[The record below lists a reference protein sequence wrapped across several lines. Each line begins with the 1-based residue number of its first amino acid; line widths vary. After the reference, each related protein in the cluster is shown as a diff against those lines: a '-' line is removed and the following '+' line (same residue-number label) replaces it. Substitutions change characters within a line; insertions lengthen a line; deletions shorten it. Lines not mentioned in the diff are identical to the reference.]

1 MIYFLIS
8 LLITILVSSANIL
21 PVINQGQKYN
31 HSNSIYVLNIGS
43 ERQLFVTNYIIDSI
57 GEKADLELHHPIPQG
72 IVMVYNKPWEG
83 AGCGYNS
90 IFKDGNIYKM
100 YYKAWHRTVGP
111 TYPNTNDSPL
121 FCCYAESKD
130 GINWNRPKVELF
142 PFYGS
147 STNNIVF
154 TDNMNGIKIR
164 VGEPAVFKD
173 ENPNASTDALYKA
186 LFPMKASGGK
196 RGLIAFK
203 SKDGIHWQT
212 MSNKP
217 VITDGAFDSQNTAFW
232 DSKTKEYRAYWRY
245 FDHGI
250 RSIRTAVS
258 KDFIHWSTPVD
269 LKYLDTLTQEQ
280 LYTNCIKPYYRA
292 PQIYIGFPA
301 RYIDRGWSKSMRSLP
316 DSSHRVWRSSIS
328 LRLGTALTDGLF
340 MASRDG
346 VHFKRYNSA
355 FLRPGIER
363 PGTWSYGQQY
373 IGWSIVE
380 TKSSLKGAPNVI
392 SLYATE
398 HYWTGE
404 LASQLRRYTVRLD
417 GFVSVHAP
425 LSGGILLTKYFTFR
439 GDSLELNFSTSAA
452 GSIQIEIQDSEGNP
466 IPGFSIDDCGDV
478 FGDAVNRNI
487 SWGRNNKKSDIS
499 SLEGKIIRLQFILK
513 DADIYSFRFH

>member
-1 MIYFLIS
+1 MILFLVS
-8 LLITILVSSANIL
+8 LLMAFFAPTANI
-21 PVINQGQKYN
+21 PPEINRDQKHQQYN
-31 HSNSIYVLNIGS
+31 LTRVLNIDS
-43 ERQLFVTNYIIDSI
+43 ERQLFVTDYIIASI
-57 GEKADLELHHPIPQG
+57 ENKAELRLHHPTPQN
-72 IVMVYNKPWEG
+72 IAMIYNKPWEG

-111 TYPNTNDSPL
+111 TYPNTDDSPL
-121 FCCYAESKD
+121 FCCYAESED
-130 GINWNRPKVELF
+130 GINWNRPQVELF
-142 PFYGS
+142 PFHGS
-147 STNNIVF
+147 SANNIVF
-154 TDNMNGIKIR
+154 TDNMNGIRIR

-173 ENPNASTDALYKA
+173 ENPNASTDARYKA

-196 RGLIAFK
+196 KGLIALK
-203 SKDGIHWQT
+203 SKDGIHWQA

-232 DSKTKEYRAYWRY
+232 DSKAKEYRAYWRY

-301 RYIDRGWSKSMRSLP
+301 RYIDRGWSKSMGSLP
-316 DSSHRVWRSSIS
+316 DSVHRVWRSSIS
-328 LRLGTALTDGLF
+328 PRLGTALTDGLF
-340 MASRDG
+340 MASRNG
-346 VHFKRYNSA
+346 VHFKRYNNA

-380 TKSSLKGAPNVI
+380 TKSPLKGAPNVI

-398 HYWTGE
+398 YYWTGAP
-404 LASQLRRYTVRLD
+404 ASKLRRYTIRLD

-425 LSGGILLTKYFTFR
+425 LSGGMLLTKYFTFK

-452 GSIQIEIQDSEGNP
+452 GSIQIEIQDSKGEP
-466 IPGFSIDDCGDV
+466 IPGFTEANCKPI
-478 FGDAVNRNI
+478 FGDSVGRNI
-487 SWGRNNKKSDIS
+487 TWNNNAGSGLS
-499 SLEGKIIRLQFILK
+499 ALEGRIIRLRFILK